1 MDEGTVN
8 TGHPNGIRRCSDDDR
23 GMFRSVRRWIHDAM
37 ASVFPSSCLCCGGR
51 LLGGEQYV
59 CASCLGSWPYPTLI
73 TDPKDN
79 LFVRRFW
86 GTVSAVNGVT
96 VFNYFPQGEMKN
108 VIHDMKYRHQAD
120 LCRFMGRVMGSKELV
135 RSMLCEADCLIP
147 VPITEQRRQE
157 RGYNQSELLCEGISS
172 ITGTPVVTE
181 ALLRTK
187 FQDSQTTLNEAM
199 RRENVVDAFALG
211 DTTKIEGKHV
221 VIVDDIVTTGS
232 TLLECMFVMK
242 DVPGIK
248 ISVLSLGW
256 TAGHWR

>member
-1 MDEGTVN
+1 MGKEDVK
-8 TGHPNGIRRCSDDDR
+8 TGQTSGRWRWTNGIR
-23 GMFRSVRRWIHDAM
+23 GTFRSFSEWVHDAT
-37 ASVFPSSCLCCGGR
+37 APFFPASCLCCGGR
-51 LLGGEQYV
+51 LLSHEQYV
-59 CASCLGSWPYPTLI
+59 CTSCIICWPTPSTI

-79 LFVRRFW
+79 VFVRRFW

-108 VIHDMKYRHQAD
+108 VVHDMKYHHQPD
-120 LCRFMGRVMGSKELV
+120 LCRFMGRVMASNKLV
-135 RSMLCEADCLIP
+135 KSMMQEADCLIP
-147 VPITEQRRQE
+147 VPITDERRRE
-157 RGYNQSELLCEGISS
+157 RGYNQSELLCEGISKV
-172 ITGTPVVTE
+172 TGTPVVTD

-187 FQDSQTTLNEAM
+187 FLDSQTTLNEAM
-199 RRENVVDAFALG
+199 RRENIIGVFALG

-232 TLLECMFVMK
+232 TLLECMLVMR

-248 ISVLSLGW
+248 ISVLSLAW